1 MQIPKA
7 VVCVDSIVRTHATLV
22 WNMLYNSH
30 CYCFVATAYSTV
42 GIRHERTLS
51 ADSRSSQP
59 RLTYVLP
66 CSAQKKLKTQKRYN
80 NEWCRQRLQSYC
92 QTGKSVIFKTDS
104 HACEN
109 QLCPSTLWTYDTDL

>member
-7 VVCVDSIVRTHATLV
+7 VVCVDSIVRTHDILV

-66 CSAQKKLKTQKRYN
+66 CSAQKKLKTQKRY
-80 NEWCRQRLQSYC
+80 EQRVVPAKVTVILPNWEERYFQNGQSRVREP
-92 QTGKSVIFKTDS
+92 TMSIHFV
-104 HACEN
+104 
-109 QLCPSTLWTYDTDL
+109 DL